1 MSDAVDIRK
10 FKEGNI
16 EVFKTVFEVYYQRL
30 HSFALSIIGE
40 EEAEDIVQD
49 TFIKLWER
57 RGSFDNLYGLKVFL
71 YLTVKNSCLN
81 ILRHQKVVQDHEKKM
96 LVGQEQ
102 DLLHKMIK
110 TEVIGEVRLALEQLP
125 ESYRRVIYLSYFE
138 DKSNQE
144 AAELLKVSINTVK
157 TQKLRGFKILRT
169 ILRHSPEALLILLY
183 KLL

>member
-16 EVFKTVFEVYYQRL
+16 EVFKTVFEVYHQRL

-40 EEAEDIVQD
+40 KEAEDVVQD

-57 RGSFDNLYGLKVFL
+57 RSSFDNLYALKVFL
-71 YLTVKNSCLN
+71 YLTVKNACLN

-96 LVGQEQ
+96 PVDQEQ

-110 TEVIGEVRLALEQLP
+110 TEVIGEVRLALAQLP

-138 DKSNQE
+138 DKGNQE
-144 AAELLKVSINTVK
+144 AAELLNISINTVK

-169 ILRHSPEALLILLY
+169 ILRHSPEGLFILLY